1 MLAKEAK
8 KHVYKTSDVI
18 VEQGDASDSMFIIIE
33 GVVKVV
39 VENDKGSSK
48 VVGTLTVGE
57 SLGELSLLT
66 GASRSATVSATR
78 PVVLYEIMKDSMAK
92 VMKSNPEVAEGL
104 TQILIKRQKEL
115 NHARKGLDVQAKFEK
130 EDNTLFNSVK
140 NSLIKYFSS

>member
-1 MLAKEAK
+1 MVSKVETIIFSSRRGFHFAREKEAK

-57 SLGELSLLT
+57 SSLLT

-78 PVVLYEIMKDSMAK
+78 PVVLYEIMKDSM
-92 VMKSNPEVAEGL
+92 KSEG
-104 TQILIKRQKEL
+104 
-115 NHARKGLDVQAKFEK
+115 NEK
-130 EDNTLFNSVK
+130 
-140 NSLIKYFSS
+140 

>member
-1 MLAKEAK
+1 MP
-8 KHVYKTSDVI
+8 I
-18 VEQGDASDSMFIIIE
+18 
-33 GVVKVV
+33 
-39 VENDKGSSK
+39 
-48 VVGTLTVGE
+48 
-57 SLGELSLLT
+57 
-66 GASRSATVSATR
+66 SATR

-140 NSLIKYFSS
+140 NSLIKYFS